1 MVAKSINPQ
10 KLKTYLAGLGQS
22 YHSEEIFG
30 GKDQGNRQF
39 KPDKD
44 MPFVKRQVVLRPGT
58 RFNKDDNHAE
68 QRK

>member
-10 KLKTYLAGLGQS
+10 KLKTYLAGLGQAIP
-22 YHSEEIFG
+22 EEIFS
-30 GKDQGNRQF
+30 GKHQGNRQL

-68 QRK
+68 ERK